1 MSMTVLPELR
11 LKKNEDRRLRAGHAW
26 VYSNEVDTK
35 QTPLKEFAVGQWCHV
50 TNSRGRVLGTAYV
63 NPNTLICARLVSRFE
78 NQTFTV
84 KVLVQKI
91 EAALRLREKVFS
103 VPCYRLIFGE
113 SDALPGLVVDRFHDI
128 LVVQITTAGMD
139 NIQDDI
145 IDALSDVLKP
155 KSILL
160 RNDSGSRSLEGLEL
174 YSKTVLGD
182 LPELVELEENNTR
195 FVTSLAQGQKT
206 GWFYDH
212 RLNRQRTQ
220 QYVKDK
226 RVLDVFSYV
235 GGWGV
240 EALQAGAKEVTCV
253 DASAF
258 ALDLAKQSAA
268 LNNKEK
274 NFTTLEGDAF
284 EVLKS
289 LNEDGE
295 KYDVVIL
302 DPPAFVKRRKDL
314 KEGALAYRRINRLAM
329 NLINNEGIL
338 VSASCSYHLGREQLL
353 NEVRQASYLANVD
366 CQVLE
371 QGHQGPDHPVH
382 PAMKET
388 DYLKSYICHIKDG
401 VKKNGS

>member
-1 MSMTVLPELR
+1 MAALPELR

-35 QTPLKEFAVGQWCHV
+35 HTPLKEFSVGQWCHV
-50 TNSRGRVLGTAYV
+50 TNNRGKVLGTAYV

-78 NQTFTV
+78 KQVLTID
-84 KVLVQKI
+84 VLVKKI
-91 EAALRLREKVFS
+91 QQALRLREKIFP

-113 SDALPGLVVDRFHDI
+113 GDALPGLVVDRYHDI

-145 IDALSDVLKP
+145 IDALSQVIQP
-155 KSILL
+155 KTILL
-160 RNDSGSRSLEGLEL
+160 RNDSSSRELEGLEL
-174 YSKTVLGD
+174 YSKTVLGE
-182 LPELVELEENNTR
+182 LPEFVELEENNTR
-195 FVTSLAQGQKT
+195 FVTSLEQGQKT

-226 RVLDVFSYV
+226 TVLDVFSYV
-235 GGWGV
+235 GGWGIQ
-240 EALQAGAKEVTCV
+240 ALQAGAKEVTCV
-253 DASAF
+253 DASGF
-258 ALDLAKQSAA
+258 ALGLAQKSAA
-268 LNNKEK
+268 LNNREE
-274 NFTTLEGDAF
+274 NFNTIEGDAF
-284 EVLKS
+284 ETLKA
-289 LNEDGE
+289 LAEEGK

-314 KEGALAYRRINRLAM
+314 KEGSLAYRRINRLAM
-329 NLINNEGIL
+329 NLIKNEGIL
-338 VSASCSYHLGREQLL
+338 VSASCSFHLGHEQLL
-353 NEVRQASYLANVD
+353 NEIRQASYLANVD

-371 QGHQGPDHPVH
+371 QGHQGPDHPIH

-388 DYLKSYICHIKDG
+388 DYLKSFICHIKSG
-401 VKKNGS
+401 AKK

>member
-1 MSMTVLPELR
+1 MSSLPELR

-26 VYSNEVDTK
+26 IYSNEVDTK
-35 QTPLKEFAVGQWCHV
+35 KTPLKEFSPGQWCHV
-50 TNSRGRVLGTAYV
+50 TNARGRVLGTAYV

-78 NQTFTV
+78 KQILSV
-84 KVLVQKI
+84 DELIKRIQ
-91 EAALRLREKVFS
+91 AARSLRDRIFS

-113 SDALPGLVVDRFHDI
+113 SDALPGLVVDRYHDI

-139 NIQDDI
+139 KIQDDI
-145 IDALSDVLKP
+145 IQVLSDVIKA
-155 KSILL
+155 KTILL
-160 RNDSGSRSLEGLEL
+160 RNDSGSRELEGLEK
-174 YSKTVLGD
+174 YSKTVLGE

-195 FVTSLAQGQKT
+195 FVTSLEQGQKT

-240 EALQAGAKEVTCV
+240 EALQAGAKQVTCV
-253 DASAF
+253 DASGF
-258 ALDLAKQSAA
+258 ALDLAKQSAT
-268 LNNKEK
+268 LNKREK
-274 NFTTLEGDAF
+274 SFNTLEGDAF
-284 EVLKS
+284 ETLKS
-289 LNEDGE
+289 LAEDKE

-314 KEGALAYRRINRLAM
+314 KEGSLAYRRINRLAM
-329 NLINNEGIL
+329 NLIKNDGIL
-338 VSASCSYHLGREQLL
+338 VSASCSFHLGHEQLL
-353 NEVRQASYLANVD
+353 NEIRQASYLANVD

-371 QGHQGPDHPVH
+371 QGHQGPDHPIH

-388 DYLKSYICHIKDG
+388 DYLKSFICHIKSG
-401 VKKNGS
+401 AKK

>member
-1 MSMTVLPELR
+1 MVDFMSFLPELR

-35 QTPLKEFAVGQWCHV
+35 QTPLKEFAAGQWCHV

-78 NQTFTV
+78 KQMLTLN
-84 KVLVQKI
+84 VLVKKTQ
-91 EAALRLREKVFS
+91 AALRLREKIFS

-113 SDALPGLVVDRFHDI
+113 SDALPGLVVDRYHDI
-128 LVVQITTAGMD
+128 LVVQITTAGMN

-145 IDALSDVLKP
+145 IEALSEVINP
-155 KSILL
+155 KTILL
-160 RNDSGSRSLEGLEL
+160 RNDSASRDLEGLEL
-174 YSKTVLGD
+174 YSKTILGE

-195 FVTSLAQGQKT
+195 FVTSLEQGQKT

-212 RLNRQRTQ
+212 RLNRLRAQ

-240 EALQAGAKEVTCV
+240 QALQAGAKEVTCV
-253 DASAF
+253 DSSGF
-258 ALDLAKQSAA
+258 ALGLAQQSAA
-268 LNNKEK
+268 LNNREK
-274 NFTTLEGDAF
+274 DFNTIEGDAF
-284 EVLKS
+284 EALKS
-289 LNEDGE
+289 LGEDGE
-295 KYDVVIL
+295 KYDVVII

-314 KEGALAYRRINRLAM
+314 KEGSLAYRRINRLAM
-329 NLINNEGIL
+329 NLIKNEGIL
-338 VSASCSYHLGREQLL
+338 VSASCSFHLAHEQLL
-353 NEVRQASYLANVD
+353 NEIRQASYLANVD

-371 QGHQGPDHPVH
+371 QGHQGPDHPIH

-388 DYLKSYICHIKDG
+388 DYLKSFICHIK
-401 VKKNGS
+401 K

>member
-1 MSMTVLPELR
+1 MSTLPELS
-11 LKKNEDRRLRAGHAW
+11 LKKNEDRRLRAGHLW
-26 VYSNEVDTK
+26 LYSNEVDIK
-35 QTPLKEFAVGQWCHV
+35 KTPLKEFAVGQWCHV
-50 TNSRGRVLGTAYV
+50 TNNRGRVLGTAYV

-78 NQTFTV
+78 NQPLTRAR
-84 KVLVQKI
+84 LVERI
-91 EAALRLREKVFS
+91 EQALRLRNRVFP

-113 SDALPGLVVDRFHDI
+113 SDALPGLVVDRFYDV
-128 LVVQITTAGMD
+128 LVVQVTTAGMD
-139 NIQDDI
+139 AIQDDI
-145 IDALSDVLKP
+145 VAALSEVINP
-155 KSILL
+155 KTILL
-160 RNDSGSRSLEGLEL
+160 RNDSASRELEGLET
-174 YSKTVLGD
+174 YSKVVLGE
-182 LPELVELEENNTR
+182 LPELVELEENGTR
-195 FVTSLAQGQKT
+195 FITSLEQGQKT

-220 QYVKDK
+220 HYVKDK
-226 RVLDVFSYV
+226 RVLDVFSYL

-240 EALQAGAKEVTCV
+240 EALQAGAKDVTCV

-268 LNNKEK
+268 LNKLEN
-274 NFTTLEGDAF
+274 NFSTLEGDAF
-284 EVLKS
+284 DILKS
-289 LNEDGE
+289 LAEDKE

-314 KEGALAYRRINRLAM
+314 KEGSLAYRRINRLAM
-329 NLINNEGIL
+329 NLVNNEGIL

-353 NEVRQASYLANVD
+353 NEIRQASYLANVD

-388 DYLKSYICHIKDG
+388 DYLKSYICHIKHG
-401 VKKNGS
+401 AAKNES

>member
-1 MSMTVLPELR
+1 MSFLPELC

-26 VYSNEVDTK
+26 IYSNEVDTK
-35 QTPLKEFAVGQWCHV
+35 KTPLKEFVAGQWCHV
-50 TNSRGRVLGTAYV
+50 TNARGRVLGTAYV

-78 NQTFTV
+78 NQTLSLD
-84 KVLVQKI
+84 VLIQKI
-91 EAALRLREKVFS
+91 QSALRLRENIFS
-103 VPCYRLIFGE
+103 VPCYRLVFGE
-113 SDALPGLVVDRFHDI
+113 SDSLPGLVVDRYNDV

-145 IDALSDVLKP
+145 VEALSEVIKP
-155 KSILL
+155 KTILL
-160 RNDSGSRSLEGLEL
+160 RNDSASRDLEGLEL
-174 YSKTVLGD
+174 YSKTVLGE

-195 FVTSLAQGQKT
+195 FITSLEQGQKT

-240 EALQAGAKEVTCV
+240 EALQAGAKDVTCV
-253 DASAF
+253 DASGF
-258 ALDLAKQSAA
+258 ALNLAQQSAA
-268 LNNKEK
+268 LNKREK
-274 NFTTLEGDAF
+274 AFNTIEGDAF
-284 EVLKS
+284 ETLKS
-289 LNEDGE
+289 LAEEKE

-314 KEGALAYRRINRLAM
+314 KEGSLAYRRINRLAM
-329 NLINNEGIL
+329 NLIKNEGIL
-338 VSASCSYHLGREQLL
+338 VSASCSFHLGHEQLL

-388 DYLKSYICHIKDG
+388 DYLKSFICHIKSG
-401 VKKNGS
+401 VKK

>member
-1 MSMTVLPELR
+1 MAALPELR

-26 VYSNEVDTK
+26 IYSNEVDTK
-35 QTPLKEFAVGQWCHV
+35 QTPLKEFVAGQWCHV
-50 TNSRGRVLGTAYV
+50 TNNRGRVLGTAYV

-78 NQTFTV
+78 KQTLTLAT
-84 KVLVQKI
+84 LVQKI
-91 EAALRLREKVFS
+91 SSALRLREKVFS
-103 VPCYRLIFGE
+103 VPCYRLVFGE
-113 SDALPGLVVDRFHDI
+113 SDALPGLVVDRFHDV
-128 LVVQITTAGMD
+128 LVIQITTAGMD

-145 IDALSDVLKP
+145 IEALSDVIKP
-155 KSILL
+155 KTILL
-160 RNDSGSRSLEGLEL
+160 RNDSGSRELEGLEL

-195 FVTSLAQGQKT
+195 FVTSLERGQKT

-212 RLNRQRTQ
+212 RLNRQRAQ

-235 GGWGV
+235 GAWGIQ
-240 EALQAGAKEVTCV
+240 ALQAGAKEVTCV
-253 DASAF
+253 DSSAF
-258 ALDLAKQSAA
+258 ALDLARKSAA
-268 LNNKEK
+268 LNNSEN
-274 NFTTLEGDAF
+274 NFNTLEGDAF
-284 EVLKS
+284 DVLKS
-289 LNEDGE
+289 LSEDGE
-295 KYDVVIL
+295 KFDVVIL

-314 KEGALAYRRINRLAM
+314 KEGSLAYRRINRLAM
-329 NLINNEGIL
+329 NLIKDEGIL

-353 NEVRQASYLANVD
+353 NEIRQASYLSDVQ

-382 PAMKET
+382 PAMQET

-401 VKKNGS
+401 AKKE

>member
-1 MSMTVLPELR
+1 MSALPELR

-35 QTPLKEFAVGQWCHV
+35 QTPLKEFTVGQWCHV
-50 TNSRGRVLGTAYV
+50 TNSRGRVLGTAYI

-78 NQTFTV
+78 KQTLTLD
-84 KVLVQKI
+84 VLIKKI
-91 EAALRLREKVFS
+91 QSALTLREKIFS

-113 SDALPGLVVDRFHDI
+113 SDALPGLVVDRYHDI

-145 IDALSDVLKP
+145 IEALSEVIKP
-155 KSILL
+155 KTILL
-160 RNDSGSRSLEGLEL
+160 RNDSGSRELEGLEI
-174 YSKTVLGD
+174 YSKTVLGS
-182 LPELVELEENNTR
+182 LPELVELEENETR
-195 FVTSLAQGQKT
+195 FVTSLEQGQKT

-240 EALQAGAKEVTCV
+240 QALQAGAKAVTCV
-253 DASAF
+253 DSSAF
-258 ALDLAKQSAA
+258 ALDLAQQSAA

-274 NFTTLEGDAF
+274 KFSTIEGDAF
-284 EVLKS
+284 ETLKS
-289 LNEDGE
+289 LHEDGE
-295 KYDVVIL
+295 KYDVIIL

-314 KEGALAYRRINRLAM
+314 KEGSLAYRRVNRLAM
-329 NLINNEGIL
+329 NLIKNEGIL
-338 VSASCSYHLGREQLL
+338 VSASCSYHIGREQLL
-353 NEVRQASYLANVD
+353 NEIRQASYLANVD

-371 QGHQGPDHPVH
+371 QGHQGPDHPIH

-388 DYLKSYICHIKDG
+388 DYLKSYICHIKSG
-401 VKKNGS
+401 AKKQ

>member
-1 MSMTVLPELR
+1 MSALPELR

-26 VYSNEVDTK
+26 IYSNEVDTK
-35 QTPLKEFAVGQWCHV
+35 KTPLKEFVAGQWCHV
-50 TNSRGRVLGTAYV
+50 TNARGRVLGTAYV

-78 NQTFTV
+78 DQTLSLDILI
-84 KVLVQKI
+84 KKI
-91 EAALRLREKVFS
+91 QAALRLRDRLFS

-113 SDALPGLVVDRFHDI
+113 SDALPGLVVDRYNDV

-145 IDALSDVLKP
+145 IESLSEVVKP
-155 KSILL
+155 KTILL
-160 RNDSGSRSLEGLEL
+160 RNDGASRELEGLDK
-174 YSKTVLGD
+174 YSKTVLGE

-195 FVTSLAQGQKT
+195 FITSLDKGQKT

-240 EALQAGAKEVTCV
+240 EALQAGAKDVTCV
-253 DASAF
+253 DASGF

-268 LNNKEK
+268 LNKREK
-274 NFTTLEGDAF
+274 FFNTIEGDAF
-284 EVLKS
+284 ETLKA
-289 LNEDGE
+289 LVEDKE

-302 DPPAFVKRRKDL
+302 DPPAFVKRRKDF
-314 KEGALAYRRINRLAM
+314 KEGSLAYRRINRLAM
-329 NLINNEGIL
+329 NLIKNEGIL
-338 VSASCSYHLGREQLL
+338 VSASCSFHLGHEQLL
-353 NEVRQASYLANVD
+353 NEIRQASYLANVD

-371 QGHQGPDHPVH
+371 QGHQGPDHPIH

-388 DYLKSYICHIKDG
+388 DYLKSFICHIKSG
-401 VKKNGS
+401 AKNDH

>member
-1 MSMTVLPELR
+1 MLVLPELR
-11 LKKNEDRRLRAGHAW
+11 LKKNEDRRIRAGHAW
-26 VYSNEVDTK
+26 IYSNEVDTK
-35 QTPLKEFAVGQWCHV
+35 QTPLKEFAAGQWCHV
-50 TNSRGRVLGTAYV
+50 TNNRGRVLGTAYI
-63 NPNTLICARLVSRFE
+63 NPTTLICARLVSRFE
-78 NQTFTV
+78 NQTLTPEIL
-84 KVLVQKI
+84 KHKI
-91 EAALRLREKVFS
+91 SEALRLREKVFS
-103 VPCYRLIFGE
+103 APCYRLIFGE
-113 SDALPGLVVDRFHDI
+113 GDALPGLVVDRFHDV
-128 LVVQITTAGMD
+128 LVIQITTAGMD
-139 NIQDDI
+139 RIQDDI
-145 IDALSDVLKP
+145 VDALSQVIKP
-155 KSILL
+155 KTILL
-160 RNDSGSRSLEGLEL
+160 RNDTSSRELEGLEL

-182 LPELVELEENNTR
+182 LPELVELEENGTR
-195 FVTSLAQGQKT
+195 FVTSLEQGQKT

-240 EALQAGAKEVTCV
+240 EALQAGAKDVTCV
-253 DASAF
+253 DSSAF

-268 LNNKEK
+268 LNNLEK
-274 NFTTLEGDAF
+274 NFSTLEGDAF

-289 LNEDGE
+289 LSEEGE

-314 KEGALAYRRINRLAM
+314 KEGSLAYRRINRLAM
-329 NLINNEGIL
+329 NLIKNEGIL

-353 NEVRQASYLANVD
+353 NEIRQASYLASSD

-388 DYLKSYICHIKDG
+388 DYLKSYICNIKSG
-401 VKKNGS
+401 AKKA

>member
-1 MSMTVLPELR
+1 MAAFMSTLPELR
-11 LKKNEDRRLRAGHAW
+11 LKKNEDRRLRAGHLW
-26 VYSNEVDTK
+26 LYSNEVDNK
-35 QTPLKEFAVGQWCHV
+35 QTPLKEFSAGQWSHV

-63 NPNTLICARLVSRFE
+63 NPNSLICARLVSRFE
-78 NQTFTV
+78 NQTLTRQR
-84 KVLVQKI
+84 LVERIQQ
-91 EAALRLREKVFS
+91 ALRLRGNIFS
-103 VPCYRLIFGE
+103 VPCYRLIYGE
-113 SDALPGLVVDRFHDI
+113 SDALPGLVVDRFHDV
-128 LVVQITTAGMD
+128 LVVQVTTAGMD
-139 NIQDDI
+139 AIQDDI
-145 IDALSDVLKP
+145 IEALSEVLKA
-155 KSILL
+155 KTILL
-160 RNDSGSRSLEGLEL
+160 RNDSGSRELEGLEL
-174 YSKTVLGD
+174 YSKTVLGE
-182 LPELVELEENNTR
+182 LPELVELEENGTR
-195 FVTSLAQGQKT
+195 FVTSLEQGQKT

-268 LNNKEK
+268 LNNKEDR
-274 NFTTLEGDAF
+274 FTAMEGDAF
-284 EVLKS
+284 EALKS
-289 LNEDGE
+289 LAEDKE
-295 KYDVVIL
+295 KFDVVIL

-314 KEGALAYRRINRLAM
+314 KEGSLAYRRINRLAM
-329 NLINNEGIL
+329 GLVKNEGTL

-353 NEVRQASYLANVD
+353 NEIRQASYLANVD

-388 DYLKSYICHIKDG
+388 DYLKSYICH
-401 VKKNGS
+401 VKNGASKK

>member
-1 MSMTVLPELR
+1 MSALPELR
-11 LKKNEDRRLRAGHAW
+11 LKKNEDRRLRAGHLW

-35 QTPLKEFAVGQWCHV
+35 QTPLKDFAVGQWCHV
-50 TNSRGRVLGTAYV
+50 TNSRGRVLGTAYI

-78 NQTFTV
+78 NQ
-84 KVLVQKI
+84 VLNKEKLI
-91 EAALRLREKVFS
+91 ERIQQALRLRESIFS
-103 VPCYRLIFGE
+103 VPCYRLIYGE
-113 SDALPGLVVDRFHDI
+113 SDALPGLVVDRFYDV
-128 LVVQITTAGMD
+128 LVVQVTTAGMD
-139 NIQDDI
+139 AIQDEI
-145 IDALSDVLKP
+145 VDALEEAVNP
-155 KSILL
+155 KTILL
-160 RNDSGSRSLEGLEL
+160 RNDSVSRELEGLEL

-182 LPELVELEENNTR
+182 LPALVELEENDTR
-195 FVTSLAQGQKT
+195 FVTSLEQGQKT

-240 EALQAGAKEVTCV
+240 EALQAGAKEVSCV

-268 LNNKEK
+268 LNNLESH
-274 NFTTLEGDAF
+274 FSTFEGDAF
-284 EVLKS
+284 DILKS
-289 LNEDGE
+289 LAEDKE

-314 KEGALAYRRINRLAM
+314 KEGSLAYRRINRLAM
-329 NLINNEGIL
+329 NLVKHEGIL

-353 NEVRQASYLANVD
+353 NEIRQASYLANVD

-388 DYLKSYICHIKDG
+388 DYLKSYICHIK
-401 VKKNGS
+401 K

>member
-1 MSMTVLPELR
+1 MPALAELR
-11 LKKNEDRRLRAGHAW
+11 LKKNEDRRLRAGHLW

-35 QTPLKEFAVGQWCHV
+35 QTPLKDFAVGQWCHV

-63 NPNTLICARLVSRFE
+63 NPNTLICARIVSRAE
-78 NQTFTV
+78 KKTLT
-84 KVLVQKI
+84 LDRLI
-91 EAALRLREKVFS
+91 LRIGEALRLREMIFP
-103 VPCYRLIFGE
+103 VPYYRLIFGE
-113 SDALPGLVVDRFHDI
+113 SDALPGLVVDRYHDI
-128 LVVQITTAGMD
+128 LVVQITTAGMH
-139 NIQDDI
+139 NIQEDI
-145 IDALSDVLKP
+145 IEALSVAIKP
-155 KSILL
+155 KTILL
-160 RNDSGSRSLEGLEL
+160 RNDSASRELEGLEL
-174 YSKTVLGD
+174 YTETVLGE

-195 FVTSLAQGQKT
+195 FVTSLEQGQKT

-212 RLNRQRTQ
+212 RLNRLRTQ

-240 EALQAGAKEVTCV
+240 EALQAGASEVTCA

-258 ALDLAKQSAA
+258 ALELAQKSAA
-268 LNNKEK
+268 LNHKESQ
-274 NFTTLEGDAF
+274 FTTLEGDAF
-284 EVLKS
+284 EILKS
-289 LNEDGE
+289 LAEDNE

-314 KEGALAYRRINRLAM
+314 KEGSLAYRRINKLAM
-329 NLINNEGIL
+329 GLVENEGIL
-338 VSASCSYHLGREQLL
+338 VSASCSYHLSNEQLL
-353 NEVRQASYLANVD
+353 NEIRQASYLANAD

-388 DYLKSYICHIKDG
+388 DYLKSFICRIKSGD
-401 VKKNGS
+401 KK

>member
-1 MSMTVLPELR
+1 MSFLPELR

-35 QTPLKEFAVGQWCHV
+35 QTPLKEFSVGQWCHV
-50 TNSRGRVLGTAYV
+50 TNSRGKILGTAYV

-78 NQTFTV
+78 KQTLTLSA
-84 KVLVQKI
+84 LVEKI
-91 EAALRLREKVFS
+91 QAALRLRESIFS
-103 VPCYRLIFGE
+103 VPCYRLVFGE
-113 SDALPGLVVDRFHDI
+113 SDALPGLVVDRYHDV
-128 LVVQITTAGMD
+128 LVVQVTTAGMN

-145 IDALSDVLKP
+145 IDALSEVIKP
-155 KSILL
+155 KTILL
-160 RNDSGSRSLEGLEL
+160 RNDSGSRKLEGLEL
-174 YSKTVLGD
+174 YSETILGD
-182 LPELVELEENNTR
+182 LPELVELEENKTR
-195 FVTSLAQGQKT
+195 FVTSLEQGQKT

-220 QYVKDK
+220 QYAKNK

-253 DASAF
+253 DASGF
-258 ALDLAKQSAA
+258 ALDLAKQSAV
-268 LNNKEK
+268 LNNREK
-274 NFTTLEGDAF
+274 DFNTIEGDAF
-284 EVLKS
+284 ETLKS
-289 LNEDGE
+289 LVEDKE

-314 KEGALAYRRINRLAM
+314 KEGSLAYRRINRLAM
-329 NLINNEGIL
+329 GLIKNEGIL
-338 VSASCSYHLGREQLL
+338 VSASCSYHLGNEQLL
-353 NEVRQASYLANVD
+353 NEIRQASYLANVD

-388 DYLKSYICHIKDG
+388 DYLKSFICHIKSG
-401 VKKNGS
+401 EKNDC

>member
-1 MSMTVLPELR
+1 MSFLPELR

-50 TNSRGRVLGTAYV
+50 TNSRGRVLGTAYI

-78 NQTFTV
+78 KQTLTLA
-84 KVLVQKI
+84 VLVQKI
-91 EAALRLREKVFS
+91 SAALRLREKVFT
-103 VPCYRLIFGE
+103 VPCYRLVFGE
-113 SDALPGLVVDRFHDI
+113 SDGLPGLVVDRFHDV

-145 IDALSDVLKP
+145 VEALSEVLKP
-155 KSILL
+155 KTILL
-160 RNDSGSRSLEGLEL
+160 RNDSGSRELEGLEL

-182 LPELVELEENNTR
+182 LPELIELEENNTR
-195 FVTSLAQGQKT
+195 FVTSLEQGQKT

-226 RVLDVFSYV
+226 RVLDVFSYI
-235 GGWGV
+235 GAWGIQ
-240 EALQAGAKEVTCV
+240 ALQAGAKEVTCV
-253 DASAF
+253 DSSAF
-258 ALDLAKQSAA
+258 ALDLAQQSAA
-268 LNNKEK
+268 LNNREK
-274 NFTTLEGDAF
+274 DFNTLEGDAF

-289 LNEDGE
+289 FGEEGE
-295 KYDVVIL
+295 KFDVVIL

-314 KEGALAYRRINRLAM
+314 KEGSLAYRRINRLAM
-329 NLINNEGIL
+329 NVIKDEGIL

-353 NEVRQASYLANVD
+353 NEIRQASYLAD
-366 CQVLE
+366 AQCQVLE

-388 DYLKSYICHIKDG
+388 DYLKSYICHIK
-401 VKKNGS
+401 K

>member
-1 MSMTVLPELR
+1 MPTLPELR

-35 QTPLKEFAVGQWCHV
+35 QTPLKEFSVGQWCHV
-50 TNSRGRVLGTAYV
+50 TNSRGRILGTAYV

-78 NQTFTV
+78 KKTLTLNIL
-84 KVLVQKI
+84 KQKI
-91 EAALRLREKVFS
+91 QQALKLREKVFS

-113 SDALPGLVVDRFHDI
+113 SDALPGLVVDRYYDI

-139 NIQDDI
+139 NIQNDI
-145 IDALSDVLKP
+145 IEALSDVINP
-155 KSILL
+155 ETILL
-160 RNDSGSRSLEGLEL
+160 RNDSSSRELEGLEL
-174 YSKTVLGD
+174 YSKTVLGS
-182 LPELVELEENNTR
+182 LPDLVELEENDTR
-195 FVTSLAQGQKT
+195 FVTSLEQGQKT

-212 RLNRQRTQ
+212 RLNRQRMQ
-220 QYVKDK
+220 QYVKNK

-240 EALQAGAKEVTCV
+240 QALQAGAKEVTCV
-253 DASAF
+253 DSSAF
-258 ALDLAKQSAA
+258 ALDLAQQSAA

-274 NFTTLEGDAF
+274 KFSTLEGDAF

-289 LNEDGE
+289 LAEEGE
-295 KYDVVIL
+295 KFDVVIL

-314 KEGALAYRRINRLAM
+314 KEGSLAYRRVNRLAM
-329 NLINNEGIL
+329 NLIKHEGIL

-353 NEVRQASYLANVD
+353 NEIRQASYLANVE

-388 DYLKSYICHIKDG
+388 DYLKSYICHIKHG
-401 VKKNGS
+401 AKKE

>member
-1 MSMTVLPELR
+1 MSTLPELR
-11 LKKNEDRRLRAGHAW
+11 LKKNEDRRLRAGHLW
-26 VYSNEVDTK
+26 VYSNEVDTR

-50 TNSRGRVLGTAYV
+50 TNSRGRVLGTAYI

-78 NQTFTV
+78 NQ
-84 KVLVQKI
+84 VLNKEKLVERVQQ
-91 EAALRLREKVFS
+91 ALRLRDSIFS
-103 VPCYRLIFGE
+103 TPCYRLIYGE
-113 SDALPGLVVDRFHDI
+113 SDALPGLVVDRFYDV
-128 LVVQITTAGMD
+128 LVVQVTTAGMD
-139 NIQDDI
+139 AIQDEI
-145 IDALSDVLKP
+145 VGALAEAVNP
-155 KSILL
+155 KTILL
-160 RNDSGSRSLEGLEL
+160 RNDSPSRELEGLEL

-182 LPELVELEENNTR
+182 LPSLVELEENGTR
-195 FVTSLAQGQKT
+195 FVTSLEQGQKT

-220 QYVKDK
+220 QYVNDK

-240 EALQAGAKEVTCV
+240 EALQAGAKEVSCV

-268 LNNKEK
+268 LNNLES
-274 NFTTLEGDAF
+274 NFSSFEGDAF
-284 EVLKS
+284 EILKS
-289 LNEDGE
+289 LAEDKE

-314 KEGALAYRRINRLAM
+314 KEGSLAYRRINRLAM
-329 NLINNEGIL
+329 NLVKHEGIL

-353 NEVRQASYLANVD
+353 NEIRQASYLANVD

-388 DYLKSYICHIKDG
+388 DYLKSYICRIK
-401 VKKNGS
+401 N

>member
-1 MSMTVLPELR
+1 MSFLPELR
-11 LKKNEDRRLRAGHAW
+11 LKKNEDRRLRAGHIW

-63 NPNTLICARLVSRFE
+63 NPNTLNCARLVSRFE
-78 NQTFTV
+78 NQILSASILV
-84 KVLVQKI
+84 KKI
-91 EAALRLREKVFS
+91 EEALRLRETVFS

-113 SDALPGLVVDRFHDI
+113 SDGLPGLVVDRYYDV
-128 LVVQITTAGMD
+128 LVVQITTAGME

-145 IDALSDVLKP
+145 IEVLSIVIKA
-155 KSILL
+155 KTILL
-160 RNDSGSRSLEGLEL
+160 RNDSGSRKLEGLEL
-174 YSKTVLGD
+174 YSKTVLGN
-182 LPELVELEENNTR
+182 LPELIELEENGTR
-195 FVTSLAQGQKT
+195 FVTSLEKGQKT

-240 EALQAGAKEVTCV
+240 EALQAGAKDVTCV

-258 ALDLAKQSAA
+258 ALDLAQQNAA
-268 LNNKEK
+268 LNNREK
-274 NFTTLEGDAF
+274 DFNILEGDAF
-284 EVLKS
+284 DILKS
-289 LNEDGE
+289 LAEE
-295 KYDVVIL
+295 KAKFDVVIL

-314 KEGALAYRRINRLAM
+314 KEGSLAYRRINRLAM
-329 NLINNEGIL
+329 NLIKNEGIL

-353 NEVRQASYLANVD
+353 NEIRQASYLAD
-366 CQVLE
+366 TQCQVLE

-388 DYLKSYICHIKDG
+388 DYLKSYICHIKHG
-401 VKKNGS
+401 AIKNDS

>member
-1 MSMTVLPELR
+1 MSALPELR
-11 LKKNEDRRLRAGHAW
+11 LKKDEDRRLRAGHAW

-35 QTPLKEFAVGQWCHV
+35 KTPLKEFVAGQWCHV
-50 TNSRGRVLGTAYV
+50 KNARGRVLGTAYV

-78 NQTFTV
+78 DQTLSLDILI
-84 KVLVQKI
+84 KKI
-91 EAALRLREKVFS
+91 QAALRLRDSIFS

-113 SDALPGLVVDRFHDI
+113 SDALPGLVVDRYNDV

-145 IDALSDVLKP
+145 IESLSEVIKP
-155 KSILL
+155 KTILL
-160 RNDSGSRSLEGLEL
+160 RNDSASRELEGLDK
-174 YSKTVLGD
+174 YSKTVLGE

-195 FVTSLAQGQKT
+195 FVTSLEKGQKT

-235 GGWGV
+235 GGWGI

-253 DASAF
+253 DASGF

-268 LNNKEK
+268 LNKREK
-274 NFTTLEGDAF
+274 SFNTIEGDAF
-284 EVLKS
+284 ETLKA
-289 LNEDGE
+289 LVEDKE

-314 KEGALAYRRINRLAM
+314 KEGSLAYRRINRLAM
-329 NLINNEGIL
+329 NLIKNEGIL
-338 VSASCSYHLGREQLL
+338 VSASCSFHLGNEQLL
-353 NEVRQASYLANVD
+353 NEIRQASYLANVE

-371 QGHQGPDHPVH
+371 QGHQGPDHPIH

-388 DYLKSYICHIKDG
+388 DYLKSFICHIK
-401 VKKNGS
+401 K

>member
-1 MSMTVLPELR
+1 MSFLPELR

-50 TNSRGRVLGTAYV
+50 TNSRGRVLGTAYI

-78 NQTFTV
+78 KQTLTLA
-84 KVLVQKI
+84 VLVQKI
-91 EAALRLREKVFS
+91 SAALRLREKVFT
-103 VPCYRLIFGE
+103 VPCYRLVFGE
-113 SDALPGLVVDRFHDI
+113 SDGLPGLVVDRFHDV

-145 IDALSDVLKP
+145 VEALSEVLKP
-155 KSILL
+155 KTILL
-160 RNDSGSRSLEGLEL
+160 RNDSGSRELEGLEL

-182 LPELVELEENNTR
+182 LPELIELEENNTR
-195 FVTSLAQGQKT
+195 FVTSLEQGQKT

-226 RVLDVFSYV
+226 RVLDVFSYI
-235 GGWGV
+235 GAWGIQ
-240 EALQAGAKEVTCV
+240 ALQAGAKEVTCV
-253 DASAF
+253 DSSAF
-258 ALDLAKQSAA
+258 ALDLAQQSAA
-268 LNNKEK
+268 LNNREK
-274 NFTTLEGDAF
+274 DFNTLEGDAF
-284 EVLKS
+284 EVLKAFV
-289 LNEDGE
+289 EEGE
-295 KYDVVIL
+295 KFDVVIL

-314 KEGALAYRRINRLAM
+314 KEGSLAYRRINRLAM
-329 NLINNEGIL
+329 NVIKDEGIL

-353 NEVRQASYLANVD
+353 NEIRQASYLAD
-366 CQVLE
+366 AQCQVLE

-388 DYLKSYICHIKDG
+388 DYLKSYICHIK
-401 VKKNGS
+401 K

>member
-1 MSMTVLPELR
+1 MVMSMMVLPELR

-78 NQTFTV
+78 NKILSA
-84 KVLVQKI
+84 KVLTSKI
-91 EAALRLREKVFS
+91 EAALRLREKIFP

-128 LVVQITTAGMD
+128 LVVQITTAGME

-145 IDALSDVLKP
+145 IEALSNVVKP

-195 FVTSLAQGQKT
+195 FVTSLAKGQKT

-258 ALDLAKQSAA
+258 ALDLARQSAV

-289 LNEDGE
+289 LGEEGE

-329 NLINNEGIL
+329 NLIKNEGIL

-388 DYLKSYICHIKDG
+388 DYLKSYICHIK
-401 VKKNGS
+401 K

>member
-1 MSMTVLPELR
+1 MSFLPELR
-11 LKKNEDRRLRAGHAW
+11 LKKNEDRRLRAGHQW
-26 VYSNEVDTK
+26 IYSNEVDTK

-50 TNSRGRVLGTAYV
+50 TNSRGRVLGTAYI

-78 NQTFTV
+78 KQTLTID
-84 KVLVQKI
+84 VLIKKI
-91 EAALRLREKVFS
+91 EEALRLRDMLFT

-113 SDALPGLVVDRFHDI
+113 SDALPGLVVDRYHDV
-128 LVVQITTAGMD
+128 LVVQITTAGMN

-145 IDALSDVLKP
+145 IEALSSAVKP
-155 KSILL
+155 KTILL
-160 RNDSGSRSLEGLEL
+160 RNDSSSRKLEGLDL
-174 YSKTVLGD
+174 YSKTVLGE

-195 FVTSLAQGQKT
+195 FVTSLEQGQKT

-240 EALQAGAKEVTCV
+240 EALQAGAKDVTCV
-253 DASAF
+253 DASGF
-258 ALDLAKQSAA
+258 ALDLAKKSAA
-268 LNNKEK
+268 LNNRESD
-274 NFTTLEGDAF
+274 FHTIEGDAF
-284 EVLKS
+284 EALKS
-289 LNEDGE
+289 LAEDKE

-314 KEGALAYRRINRLAM
+314 KEGSLAYRRINKLAM
-329 NLINNEGIL
+329 NLIKNEGVL
-338 VSASCSYHLGREQLL
+338 VSASCSYHLGNEQLL
-353 NEVRQASYLANVD
+353 NEIRQASYLSNVD

-371 QGHQGPDHPVH
+371 QGHQGPDHPIH

-388 DYLKSYICHIKDG
+388 DYLKSFICHIKNG
-401 VKKNGS
+401 AKK

>member
-1 MSMTVLPELR
+1 MIALPELR
-11 LKKNEDRRLRAGHAW
+11 LKKNEDRRLSAGHVW

-35 QTPLKEFAVGQWCHV
+35 QTPLKEFTVGQWCHV

-78 NQTFTV
+78 KQTLTLD
-84 KVLVQKI
+84 VLKQKI
-91 EAALRLREKVFS
+91 QEALNLRQRLFS
-103 VPCYRLIFGE
+103 VPCYRLVFGE
-113 SDALPGLVVDRFHDI
+113 SDALPGLVVDRYYDI
-128 LVVQITTAGMD
+128 LVVQITTAGME

-145 IDALSDVLKP
+145 LEALSYVIKP
-155 KSILL
+155 KTILL
-160 RNDSGSRSLEGLEL
+160 RNDSGSRKLEGLEL
-174 YSKTVLGD
+174 YSKIVLGE
-182 LPELVELEENNTR
+182 LPAQVELEENNTR
-195 FVTSLAQGQKT
+195 FVTSLEQGQKT

-253 DASAF
+253 DASGF

-268 LNNKEK
+268 LNNREQDF
-274 NFTTLEGDAF
+274 NALEGDAF

-289 LNEDGE
+289 LAEDGE

-314 KEGALAYRRINRLAM
+314 KEGSLAYRRINRLAM
-329 NLINNEGIL
+329 NLIKNEGIL
-338 VSASCSYHLGREQLL
+338 VSASCSYHLGNEQLL
-353 NEVRQASYLANVD
+353 NEIRQASNLANVD
-366 CQVLE
+366 CQILE

-388 DYLKSYICHIKDG
+388 DYLKSFICHIKNG
-401 VKKNGS
+401 AKK

>member
-1 MSMTVLPELR
+1 MSALPELR

-35 QTPLKEFAVGQWCHV
+35 ETPLKEFTMGQWCHV
-50 TNSRGRVLGTAYV
+50 TNSKGRVLGTAYV
-63 NPNTLICARLVSRFE
+63 NPNTLICARMVSRFE
-78 NQTFTV
+78 KQILDPQRLI
-84 KVLVQKI
+84 KKI
-91 EAALRLREKVFS
+91 QQALRVREMVFP

-113 SDALPGLVVDRFHDI
+113 GDALPGLVVDRYFDT

-145 IDALSDVLKP
+145 VEALNEVLKP
-155 KSILL
+155 KTILL
-160 RNDSGSRSLEGLEL
+160 RNDSSSRELEGLEL
-174 YSKTVLGD
+174 YSKTVVGD
-182 LPELVELEENNTR
+182 LPELVELEENGTR
-195 FVTSLAQGQKT
+195 FVTSLEQGQKT

-226 RVLDVFSYV
+226 RVLDVFSYI

-240 EALQAGAKEVTCV
+240 EALQAGAKEVICT

-268 LNNKEK
+268 LNNKEQ
-274 NFTTLEGDAF
+274 NFSTIEGDAF
-284 EVLKS
+284 DVLKS
-289 LNEDGE
+289 LAED
-295 KYDVVIL
+295 KAKFDVVIL

-314 KEGALAYRRINRLAM
+314 KEGSLAYRRINKLAM
-329 NLINNEGIL
+329 NLVQNEGVL

-353 NEVRQASYLANVD
+353 NEIRQASYLANVD
-366 CQVLE
+366 CQILE

-401 VKKNGS
+401 AKKA

>member
-1 MSMTVLPELR
+1 MSTLPELR
-11 LKKNEDRRLRAGHAW
+11 LKKNEDRRLRAGHLW
-26 VYSNEVDTK
+26 VYSNEVDNR
-35 QTPLKEFAVGQWCHV
+35 QTPLKEFAPGQWCHV
-50 TNSRGRVLGTAYV
+50 TNNRGRVLGTAYV
-63 NPNTLICARLVSRFE
+63 NPNTLICARIVSRFE
-78 NQTFTV
+78 NH
-84 KVLVQKI
+84 VLDKQKLSERI
-91 EAALRLREKVFS
+91 QQALRLRESVFN
-103 VPCYRLIFGE
+103 VPCYRLVFGE
-113 SDALPGLVVDRFHDI
+113 SDALPGLVIDRFHDV
-128 LVVQITTAGMD
+128 LVVQISTAGI
-139 NIQDDI
+139 NAIQDDLI
-145 IDALSDVLKP
+145 EVLTDVVKP
-155 KSILL
+155 ETILL
-160 RNDSGSRSLEGLEL
+160 RNDVASRELEGLEL
-174 YSKTVLGD
+174 FSKTVFGN

-195 FVTSLAQGQKT
+195 FVTSLEHGQKT

-220 QYVKDK
+220 HYVKDK

-240 EALQAGAKEVTCV
+240 EALQAGAKAVTCV
-253 DASAF
+253 DASSL

-268 LNNKEK
+268 LNKREK
-274 NFTTLEGDAF
+274 KFSTIEGDAF

-289 LNEDGE
+289 LAEDKE

-314 KEGALAYRRINRLAM
+314 KEGSLAYRRINRLAM
-329 NLINNEGIL
+329 SLVKNEGIL

-353 NEVRQASYLANVD
+353 NEIRQATYQANVE

-388 DYLKSYICHIKDG
+388 DYLKSYICQ
-401 VKKNGS
+401 VRNS